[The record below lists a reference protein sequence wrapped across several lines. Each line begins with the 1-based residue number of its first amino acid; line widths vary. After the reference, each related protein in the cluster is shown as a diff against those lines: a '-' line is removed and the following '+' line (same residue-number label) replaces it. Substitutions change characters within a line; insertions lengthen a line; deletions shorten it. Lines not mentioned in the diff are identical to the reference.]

1 MDKKEN
7 KKISIK
13 EIFTNRQ
20 YRSIAIL
27 IFYAILFT
35 VIIIGIRMPSGKVDS
50 DGNHVT
56 NLDGYKLIDNKN
68 FSYKYTVIIDE
79 DIFYYEG
86 KKYDDKELLKIT
98 KDEESKEYY
107 FNKDNIY
114 IKENDNYVIT
124 STKPYILFDFFDTDI
139 LDEMILRSVVLDEEN
154 YKYKVDNQR
163 IYDVLSINTTQVD
176 SGDNYIYLTYRNDNI
191 TGITFDF
198 SNYAKM
204 MRENYNKIIISLEY
218 YDFNLIDDF
227 EIVVWQ

>member
-1 MDKKEN
+1 MVKKEDKKF
-7 KKISIK
+7 SIK

-35 VIIIGIRMPSGKVDS
+35 VIIIAIRIPNDKIEDN
-50 DGNHVT
+50 GNRVT

-68 FSYKYTVIIDE
+68 FSYKYTIIADE

-86 KKYDDKELLKIT
+86 KKYNDKEFVKIT
-98 KDEESKEYY
+98 KNEESREYY

-114 IKENDNYVIT
+114 IKENDNYLLING
-124 STKPYILFDFFDTDI
+124 KPYVLFDFFDTD
-139 LDEMILRSVVLDEEN
+139 VLDEIIVRSFIEN
-154 YKYKVDNQR
+154 EENHKYKVDNQR
-163 IYDVLSINTTQVD
+163 IYDVLSKNTMKIN

-198 SNYAKM
+198 SNYAK
-204 MRENYNKIIISLEY
+204 EIGTGYKKVIITLEY

>member
-1 MDKKEN
+1 MGKKDN
-7 KKISIK
+7 KKFSVK

-35 VIIIGIRMPSGKVDS
+35 VIIIGIRMPGGKVDS
-50 DGNHVT
+50 NGNHVS

-86 KKYDDKELLKIT
+86 KKYDDKELVTVT
-98 KDEESKEYY
+98 KNEESKEYY
-107 FNKDNIY
+107 FNKNNIY
-114 IKENDNYVIT
+114 IKENDNYVLT

-139 LDEMILRSVVLDEEN
+139 LDEIILRSVVLDEVN
-154 YKYKVDNQR
+154 YKYKVDNQK
-163 IYDVLSINTTQVD
+163 IYDVLSTNTIQVD
-176 SGDNYIYLTYRNDNI
+176 SGDNYIYLTYRNDFI

-204 MRENYNKIIISLEY
+204 MRENYNKIIISLDY